1 MRPKAHER
9 GQALVIIAL
18 AAVGLFG
25 FSALAIDGSR
35 VFSDRRNA
43 QNAADTAALSAALAK
58 IRQEDYVLAARNR
71 AADNGYIYNP
81 ATNNVEV
88 AMCNTLTGVNACQGI
103 PTVDLNSIPPP
114 TVEELARANAAN
126 YINVKITSLLPATF
140 GRIVG
145 RNEFKNVLS
154 AIAYAGPVEP
164 KPLVDGYAI
173 AAMERHDWDAINH
186 TGNFN
191 LEIQNSGIF
200 SNSDYAST
208 TGNGCQHGSMSSGGN
223 AAISVDTAIFTVG
236 TFCAGNNTDLSNVP
250 DISQVSAIEDPPT
263 VDIPNFSCSG
273 GGSTSYDA
281 TNFTLTYHPGSFGK
295 IDPDT
300 DAPPGKYVRE
310 AHFSPGTYCISNG
323 ASFNGAPVVADG
335 VRFLV
340 TGGAFKLNGSNLT
353 CNDMMIHVNGGSGLS
368 FSATSHIYC
377 NNVTFFLSTGG
388 VSWSGNPE
396 YRLYAPT
403 GGDYEGLLF
412 YMPPS
417 NSSAITIN
425 GNASCEMTGTIL
437 AVSSPITI
445 NGNNWTNGLN
455 SQIIGDTVRL
465 EGNGNMVINYDPDD
479 QYNPIDP
486 SSITLTK

>member
-1 MRPKAHER
+1 MRPKAYER

-114 TVEELARANAAN
+114 TVEELARASAAN
-126 YINVKITSLLPATF
+126 YINVKITSILPATF

-145 RNEFKNVLS
+145 RNEFKNILS

-223 AAISVDTAIFTVG
+223 AAITVDTGIYTVG
-236 TFCAGNNTDLSNVP
+236 TFCEGQNTNLDNVP
-250 DISQVSAIEDPPT
+250 DIGQVSAIEDPPT
-263 VDIPNFSCSG
+263 VDIPNFSC
-273 GGSTSYDA
+273 GSTNGSPTTDSAGRIIVSPGNHGNLNFQLGA
-281 TNFTLTYHPGSFGK
+281 TV
-295 IDPDT
+295 I
-300 DAPPGKYVRE
+300 
-310 AHFSPGTYCISNG
+310 FSPGTHC
-323 ASFNGAPVVADG
+323 FNSGLTLQNFEKVTADNAK
-335 VRFLV
+335 FLFKGGEFKL
-340 TGGAFKLNGSNLT
+340 TGGTLT
-353 CNDMMIHVNGGSGLS
+353 CNDLMVHINGGSGIT
-368 FSATSHIYC
+368 FGGGGKMFC
-377 NNVTFFLSTGG
+377 NNVVFFLSSGNVTMN
-388 VSWSGNPE
+388 GNPE
-396 YRLYAPT
+396 FRLYAPS

-417 NSSAITIN
+417 NSNVISIR

-445 NGNNWTNGLN
+445 NGNSWSNGLN

-465 EGNGNMVINYDPDD
+465 EGNGNLVINYDPDD

>member
-1 MRPKAHER
+1 MRPKAQER

-43 QNAADTAALSAALAK
+43 QNAADTSALSAALAK
-58 IRQEDYVLAARNR
+58 IRQQNYVSAAELR
-71 AADNGYIYNP
+71 AAENGYP
-81 ATNNVEV
+81 KDTARTDVEV
-88 AMCNTLTGVNACQGI
+88 NLCNVTGLNPPCQGI
-103 PTVDLNSIPPP
+103 PVITSAHP
-114 TVEELARANAAN
+114 TTEELARASTTN
-126 YINVKITSLLPATF
+126 YIQVKITSILPATF

-145 RNEFKNVLS
+145 RNEFTNILT

-191 LEIQNSGIF
+191 LDINNSGIF

-208 TGNGCQHGSMSSGGN
+208 TGNGCQHGSMSSSGN
-223 AAISVDTAIFTVG
+223 AVISVDTAIHTVG
-236 TFCAGNNTDLSNVP
+236 TFCSGNNTDLTHVP
-250 DISQVSAIEDPPT
+250 DITQVSAIEDPPT
-263 VDIPNFSCSG
+263 VDIPHFSCSG

-281 TNFTLTYHPGSFGK
+281 TNFILTYHAGSFGK

-310 AHFSPGTYCISNG
+310 AHFSPGTYCIGNG

-340 TGGAFKLNGSNLT
+340 TGGAFTLNGSNLT

-377 NNVTFFLSTGG
+377 NNVTFFLTTGG
-388 VSWSGNPE
+388 VTWNGNPE

-417 NSSAITIN
+417 NSSAINIR
-425 GNASCEMTGTIL
+425 GNATCEMTGTIL
-437 AVSSPITI
+437 AVSSPITV

-465 EGNGNMVINYDPDD
+465 EGNGNMVINYNPDD
-479 QYNPIDP
+479 QYNPPDP
-486 SSITLTK
+486 SSIMLTK